1 MTKSDNRHSGGI
13 ISTLFPMTRL
23 YLKIFFTF
31 WFITAL
37 IIVATNLVIHWMDL
51 GPDHK
56 TSLDRGEEPAKRL
69 LFQMVGTAIN
79 RNTQEVIQEMR
90 NMPSWSI
97 RYFYVIDKD
106 NHDLLDRPLPPGVMV
121 LLPKLTSRHPYDSV
135 QDRNRKLFG
144 RYITLNDGTSVKL
157 ITIST
162 GHNDESGRDIIWQMF
177 INNIW
182 PLLLVSILISGTAC
196 FFLAL
201 HFTRSLNTLQQAT
214 RQIANGDLGVRVS
227 PKFSGRQDEIAA
239 LGRDFDHMT
248 ERLQKAM
255 QEQKRLIKDVSHEL
269 RSPLARLQLA
279 LGLAQQRSNG
289 NVDKELERIKQAAD
303 YLNNVITDILALPVH
318 DQGDWILD
326 DTLDLRVLLETLVEN
341 YHSEADRK
349 GIQVELDIPFEE
361 ALVPT
366 HGNTLVGVFENIL
379 RNALHYTPYPGKVR
393 IALDLSDA
401 PAGYRVR
408 ICDSGP
414 GVEEEHLEDIFQ
426 PFYRTD
432 EARARESGGY
442 GLGLAIAHRSVLLHK
457 GEISAH
463 NLPEGGLCVTIILPP
478 IQSDD

>member
-1 MTKSDNRHSGGI
+1 
-13 ISTLFPMTRL
+13 MTRL

-31 WFITAL
+31 WLITAL
-37 IIVATNLVIHWMDL
+37 IIVATNLVIHWAEFGLDR
-51 GPDHK
+51 K
-56 TSLDRGEEPAKRL
+56 TQMIRGEEPAKRL
-69 LFQMVGTAIN
+69 LFQMVGSAIN
-79 RNTQEVIQEMR
+79 RNTEEVIQEMR
-90 NMPSWSI
+90 SMPGWSI
-97 RYFYVIDKD
+97 RYYYVVDKD
-106 NHDLLDRPLPPGVMV
+106 NRDLLDRPLPPGVMV
-121 LLPKLTSRHPYDSV
+121 LLPKLTSRHPFDSV

-144 RYITLNDGTSVKL
+144 RYITLNDGNSVKL

-201 HFTRSLNTLQQAT
+201 HFTRSINTLQQAT
-214 RQIANGDLGVRVS
+214 RRIASGDLSVRVS
-227 PKFSGRQDEIAA
+227 PQFRYRRDEVAA

-269 RSPLARLQLA
+269 RSPLARLQVA
-279 LGLAQQRSNG
+279 LGIAQQRSDG
-289 NVDKELERIKQAAD
+289 SVDKELERIKQAAD

-318 DQGDWILD
+318 DNGSWELD
-326 DTLDLRVLLETLVEN
+326 DTLDLRVLLETLVDN
-341 YHSEADRK
+341 YRIEAESK
-349 GIQVELDIPFEE
+349 GINLRLHIPFEE

-366 HGNTLVGVFENIL
+366 HGNMLVGVFENIL
-379 RNALHYTPYPGKVR
+379 RNALHYTPNPGTIR
-393 IALDLSDA
+393 IEVELAESSC
-401 PAGYRVR
+401 GYRVR

-442 GLGLAIAHRSVLLHK
+442 GLGLAIAQRSVALHK
-457 GEISAH
+457 GEISAYTQ
-463 NLPEGGLCVTIILPP
+463 PEAGLCILVVLPKIP
-478 IQSDD
+478 LEDNF